1 MSKEDAETGRLA
13 SVLSLTYLSRSIP
26 NDLIILEKLLLLPA
40 HKWLSGRPIENRPLR
55 ILIAEMSA
63 PVEETLEEAGPEVED
78 EVSSSSSLAQEA
90 LRRGSTKSSEGS
102 GTGPRFGISVLP
114 HGGGISTPNLLEG
127 TRQQQRRYSHRLT
140 GGTRP
145 RPMTREISASMS
157 ALDSGRPPRY
167 PRVLPGSQRLSHQHD
182 ALPGIA
188 TQAGMFK
195 QNSELNLNSSLTYLQ
210 IPQSK
215 ETEKLYKRTRSRKFV
230 IDGEEL
236 VRHTEDLISVAEDS
250 KTTYAQRVYR
260 LRKEVEKEYT
270 ALRKAELKDQ
280 KKMMSRW
287 KRERDDLL
295 KTQRAEIEAIH
306 KACNSK
312 LDKTHKER

>member
-1 MSKEDAETGRLA
+1 M
-13 SVLSLTYLSRSIP
+13 
-26 NDLIILEKLLLLPA
+26 
-40 HKWLSGRPIENRPLR
+40 
-55 ILIAEMSA
+55 
-63 PVEETLEEAGPEVED
+63 
-78 EVSSSSSLAQEA
+78 
-90 LRRGSTKSSEGS
+90 
-102 GTGPRFGISVLP
+102 
-114 HGGGISTPNLLEG
+114 
-127 TRQQQRRYSHRLT
+127 
-140 GGTRP
+140 
-145 RPMTREISASMS
+145 
-157 ALDSGRPPRY
+157 
-167 PRVLPGSQRLSHQHD
+167 
-182 ALPGIA
+182 
-188 TQAGMFK
+188 
-195 QNSELNLNSSLTYLQ
+195 
-210 IPQSK
+210 
-215 ETEKLYKRTRSRKFV
+215 

-306 KACNSK
+306 KGCNAK